1 MIVNFNEDYL
11 RDLYRSGKSD
21 KKHRFQPQ
29 IVRKYIRVI
38 DLMISEDNV
47 QGLWKYN
54 SLNYER
60 LEGNKEGLSSVRVND
75 QYRIEFEEEFED
87 GQTIATICNITELSN
102 HINEIVMSN
111 NKKTIKEMRA
121 NDMTPFFP
129 THPGDVLKN
138 EIEYR
143 GISQRQLAEEMG
155 IAYSAMNEI
164 LNARRP
170 VTEKTALLFEAALGV
185 NAEPLLKMQMRYNL
199 QSTKNDSTFMA
210 RLAKVRRVAAAL

>member
-1 MIVNFNEDYL
+1 M
-11 RDLYRSGKSD
+11 GG
-21 KKHRFQPQ
+21 
-29 IVRKYIRVI
+29 YI
-38 DLMISEDNV
+38 
-47 QGLWKYN
+47 
-54 SLNYER
+54 
-60 LEGNKEGLSSVRVND
+60 ND
-75 QYRIEFEEEFED
+75 
-87 GQTIATICNITELSN
+87 T
-102 HINEIVMSN
+102 VMSN
-111 NKKTIKEMRA
+111 DKTTMKGMRA
-121 NDMTPFFP
+121 NEMTPAFP
-129 THPGDVLKN
+129 THPGDVLKD

-155 IAYSAMNEI
+155 IAYSALNEI